1 MRNWIKTSTLVV
13 IAALL
18 GGISFAQD
26 SKNKN
31 EDSKNKTDKKNQE
44 IVIRRSGNAT
54 GKTTIVLDGENVT
67 INGKPVDEYKSDE
80 LTVIKRSRDFE
91 FDRPRTTVMTP
102 RGGVRSFEN
111 FRIPRMNKALLGVVT
126 EKTDGGLKVTE
137 VNSESAAQKAGLR
150 EGDIITKV
158 GDATIEDS
166 EDLVEAIGRY
176 KPNDKVDITYKRAN
190 KENKASVTLGENK
203 AKAYSFNMENNPGFN
218 FDFDFPGAQGG
229 ANMFLNR
236 RPKIGM
242 QIQDV
247 EEGKGVQVKDVDAES
262 PAAKAGMKE
271 GDIITEVNG
280 KEVEGVE
287 ELRREIRELKEGDSV
302 KVKYK
307 RGGST
312 QSAEIKLPKKLRT
325 ADL

>member
-13 IAALL
+13 TAALL

-190 KENKASVTLGENK
+190 KENKASATLGENK